1 MSVKI
6 RCQGCQKVYSTV
18 EGEFTAIGDVSLQ
31 IEEGQFVCIVGPSGC
46 GKSTLLK
53 IIAGLDHFTAGE
65 FDVWHRDGKDQP
77 INNVIFQEYAIFP
90 WRTVLEN
97 VAFGLEMRGI
107 SKKIR
112 TEIARD
118 WLQKVGL
125 SKFANYF
132 PDQISGGMKQRV
144 AIIRALA
151 NDPEILLMDEPL
163 GALDAQSR
171 LLIQEELLKLWDET
185 KKTVLYVT
193 HSLDEAIFLGD
204 EVLLMS
210 ANPGQ
215 IIERYPI
222 TIERPRS
229 ISTMNSGD
237 FTRIRSE
244 IWDKLAVEVDRS
256 MAGQQ

>member
-65 FDVWHRDGKDQP
+65 FDVRHREGKDQP

-107 SKKIR
+107 SKKS
-112 TEIARD
+112 E
-118 WLQKVGL
+118 QKL
-125 SKFANYF
+125 
-132 PDQISGGMKQRV
+132 R
-144 AIIRALA
+144 
-151 NDPEILLMDEPL
+151 
-163 GALDAQSR
+163 
-171 LLIQEELLKLWDET
+171 ET
-185 KKTVLYVT
+185 G
-193 HSLDEAIFLGD
+193 F
-204 EVLLMS
+204 
-210 ANPGQ
+210 
-215 IIERYPI
+215 R
-222 TIERPRS
+222 
-229 ISTMNSGD
+229 
-237 FTRIRSE
+237 
-244 IWDKLAVEVDRS
+244 KLA
-256 MAGQQ
+256 

>member
-204 EVLLMS
+204 ALLLDGKKDQAVKIWEDAYRNLKINTMS
-210 ANPGQ
+210 D
-215 IIERYPI
+215 IEKGLK
-222 TIERPRS
+222 EQ
-229 ISTMNSGD
+229 
-237 FTRIRSE
+237 
-244 IWDKLAVEVDRS
+244 LAFRLQKAHS
-256 MAGQQ
+256 